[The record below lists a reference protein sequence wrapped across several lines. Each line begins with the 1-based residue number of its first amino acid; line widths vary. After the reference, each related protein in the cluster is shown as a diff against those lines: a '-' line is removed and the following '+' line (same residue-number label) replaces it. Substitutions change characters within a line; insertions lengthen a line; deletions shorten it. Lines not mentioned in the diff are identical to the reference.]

1 MKNLLLGL
9 VLLFSLGA
17 MSAEVDLKKSK
28 FKWKGTKVTGEHFG
42 EVSLKSAS
50 VEMKDGKLTNGNFV
64 IDLKSMTVTDL
75 QGEWADKFLLH
86 MKNEDFFDVEKFPTA
101 TLKLTK
107 DDGKKLYGKM
117 TIRGKTNDISFSYKK
132 SGKTYS
138 GKMVFN
144 RTKYDMVYGSGSF
157 FKNLGDKII
166 HDEVHLDFSV
176 VLK

>member
-1 MKNLLLGL
+1 
-9 VLLFSLGA
+9 
-17 MSAEVDLKKSK
+17 
-28 FKWKGTKVTGEHFG
+28 
-42 EVSLKSAS
+42 
-50 VEMKDGKLTNGNFV
+50 
-64 IDLKSMTVTDL
+64 MTVTDL
-75 QGEWADKFLLH
+75 QGEWADKFLVH

-132 SGKTYS
+132 SGNTYS

-166 HDEVHLDFSV
+166 HDDVHLDFSV